1 MSSLE
6 ISLRALIDPGF
17 RERLRWAVRVRWLV
31 IFGFLALAAAA
42 HVGGLFVS
50 MRPCLVAAGVGTLM
64 NFLNQWAVTRW
75 RAVVAITAGALCGD
89 LLLITYV
96 AINTGGTQSPFI
108 AMYVVQVLATAM
120 LVGTAVAAV
129 TAALA
134 VGFFA
139 LALGADATGLYRGA
153 GLAGLPGQP
162 IEATLVY
169 RVAWSGF
176 LLYALAL
183 LVYLGGYVSER
194 LSASERD
201 LAEKN
206 RRLEEAVAAHATA
219 NAELSA
225 AYDRLKRAEGHLIQT
240 EKMHALGQLVAGVAH
255 ELNNPISFVSAN
267 IEHLRLYTDRLIA
280 LLNAYDE
287 AQLSADDRKRVESLK
302 LDFRLS
308 DVIADLPGLLDD
320 CEEGAQRTKRIVT
333 ELRTFSRSDEYERWR
348 RVDLHQ
354 CIESTLALLSYRLK
368 NRVVVHRDFADLP
381 EVDCLP
387 GQINQVLMNVLAN
400 AADAVGDSGNIW
412 ITTRVADGAPWSPK
426 AATGQVVISIRDDGA
441 GIPPETQ
448 AHIFDPFFTTKDV
461 GKGTGLGLSVSY
473 GIVERHHGVL
483 RCESAPGLGSTFTL
497 SVPVEQPT
505 STTPA

>member
-1 MSSLE
+1 MSSLA
-6 ISLRALIDPGF
+6 ISLRSLIDPGF

-31 IFGFLALAAAA
+31 IFGFLALATAA
-42 HVGGLFVS
+42 HLGGLFVS
-50 MRPCLVAAGVGTLM
+50 IRPCLVAAGVGTLM
-64 NFLNQWAVTRW
+64 NLLNQWAVTRW
-75 RAVVAITAGALCGD
+75 RAVVAITAGALGGD

-96 AINTGGTQSPFI
+96 TINTGGTQSPFI
-108 AMYVVQVLATAM
+108 TMYVVQVLATAM

-139 LALGADATGLYRGA
+139 IALGADAAGLYRGA
-153 GLAGLPGQP
+153 GLGELTGQP
-162 IEATLVY
+162 IAITLAY
-169 RVAWSGF
+169 RAAWSGF
-176 LLYALAL
+176 LFYALAL

-206 RRLEEAVAAHATA
+206 RRLEEALAAQAAA

-225 AYDRLKRAEGHLIQT
+225 AYDRLKRAEGHLIQS

-267 IEHLRLYTDRLIA
+267 IEHLRLYTDRLIS
-280 LLNAYDE
+280 LVNAYDR
-287 AQLSADDRKRVESLK
+287 ASLCDGDRARVEDLK
-302 LDFRLS
+302 RNFRLP
-308 DVIADLPGLLDD
+308 DLLADLPGLLDD

-333 ELRTFSRSDEYERWR
+333 ELRTFSRSDESERWR

-354 CIESTLALLSYRLK
+354 CIESTLALLSHRLK

-387 GQINQVLMNVLAN
+387 GPINQVLMNLLAN
-400 AADAVGDSGNIW
+400 AADAIGDSGNIW
-412 ITTRVADGAPWSPK
+412 ITTRLADGAPAPRETTTSQ
-426 AATGQVVISIRDDGA
+426 AVISIRDDGA
-441 GIPPETQ
+441 GISPEAQ

-473 GIVERHHGVL
+473 GIVGRHHGTLHCV
-483 RCESAPGLGSTFTL
+483 SAPGLGSTFTL
-497 SVPVEQPT
+497 SLPVEQPT
-505 STTPA
+505 P